1 MSDTYLVTGM
11 TCEGCVR
18 AVTNAIQRAVPGAT
32 VAVDLA
38 AGRVTVD
45 GADGEQAIAQAVD
58 DAGFGFEG
66 RAGA

>member
-1 MSDTYLVTGM
+1 MSDTYLVSGM

-18 AVTNAIQRAVPGAT
+18 AVTAAIERAVPGAT

-45 GADGEQAIAQAVD
+45 GGGDGSRIAQAVD
-58 DAGFGFEG
+58 DAGFDFGG
-66 RAGA
+66 PT